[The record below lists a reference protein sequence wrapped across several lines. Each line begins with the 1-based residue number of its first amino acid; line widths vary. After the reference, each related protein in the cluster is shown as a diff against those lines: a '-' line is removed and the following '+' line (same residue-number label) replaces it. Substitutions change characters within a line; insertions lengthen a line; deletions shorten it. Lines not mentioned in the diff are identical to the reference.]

1 MKCTWAAADSVCR
14 RNAGRNLSLGPA
26 RFGDTDAV
34 TPTDINDP
42 GYPEN
47 KHRTRESQRQLRE
60 LLMTWDLIGVAG
72 VAEAADEY
80 DCMLS
85 PLLHQLHEGLSVDEI
100 RDWLVAEVEGH
111 FGARADPVRERQLA
125 VRVSAWW
132 RRRATESPSG

>member
-1 MKCTWAAADSVCR
+1 
-14 RNAGRNLSLGPA
+14 
-26 RFGDTDAV
+26 V

-42 GYPEN
+42 GNPEN

-60 LLMTWDLIGVAG
+60 LLMAWDLIGVAG